1 MRVMKKKIGLVKAL
15 SQRTSKAGRAQPAIQ
30 NKSSTPR
37 QSEDTN
43 AAAKFD
49 EDQWQRDMATLRRA
63 AEDLARR
70 RAAKGIELRPAGD
83 QFDRLAA
90 SVLECSDDQRP
101 RAFRLLYNHDPERAA
116 SFLNMVLHAGNREER
131 QQIGASL
138 EASGLVDDAIRD
150 LTGSSHN
157 HSYRAFSL
165 LFLIAKAGT
174 VKPLIRVIEDH
185 PNIELRLALIRLL
198 GTSGAPDLVRQFQRL
213 QANNSMPAE
222 LCLAMN
228 EAVVQ
233 IGGHPFDVA
242 PSAA

>member
-15 SQRTSKAGRAQPAIQ
+15 SQRAGKTGRGQPAVQ
-30 NKSSTPR
+30 NKPSTPR
-37 QSEDTN
+37 QSENTN
-43 AAAKFD
+43 AAARFD

-63 AEDLARR
+63 AEDRARR
-70 RAAKGIELRPAGD
+70 QAAKGIELRPPVD
-83 QFDRLAA
+83 QFDRLAT

-116 SFLNMVLHAGNREER
+116 SFLNMVLHAGTREER

-138 EASGLVDDAIRD
+138 EASGLVEDAIRN

-165 LFLIAKAGT
+165 LFLVAKAGT
-174 VKPLIRVIEDH
+174 VGPLIRVVEDH

-198 GTSGAPDLVRQFQRL
+198 GTSGAPDLVPQFQRL
-213 QANNSMPAE
+213 LANNSMPAE
-222 LCLAMN
+222 LCIAMN

-233 IGGHPFDVA
+233 IGGHAFAVA